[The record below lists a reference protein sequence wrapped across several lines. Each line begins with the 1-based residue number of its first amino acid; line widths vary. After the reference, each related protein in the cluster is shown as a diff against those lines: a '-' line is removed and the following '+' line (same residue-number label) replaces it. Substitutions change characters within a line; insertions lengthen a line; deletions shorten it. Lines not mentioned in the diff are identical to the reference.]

1 MRGATVFLLGA
12 IWALAAVA
20 GPAEY
25 AVRWDPS
32 HGGPASASEVL
43 NYLKLQ
49 GVKTKKFNVRYFVIV
64 QSEKLPT
71 GYSVIGRERLSSGQ
85 TEATYKVRGPAPRPQ
100 ELAGWMCPL
109 SGNHES
115 KAEIDVSWTGDAVPK
130 RSFSLS
136 CSVVKS
142 TILDA
147 LPPGYSAMAKDCESK
162 VERYKAGGLKI
173 ERWVLPEGKVV
184 FEVSMEG
191 EDTQA
196 DLERFET
203 LVVKPL
209 LEQKMAPMKET
220 KTELGGQC

>member
-1 MRGATVFLLGA
+1 VSVF
-12 IWALAAVA
+12 
-20 GPAEY
+20 
-25 AVRWDPS
+25 
-32 HGGPASASEVL
+32 
-43 NYLKLQ
+43 
-49 GVKTKKFNVRYFVIV
+49 VRY
-64 QSEKLPT
+64 PD
-71 GYSVIGRERLSSGQ
+71 
-85 TEATYKVRGPAPRPQ
+85 TEARITLFPTVADSILKFVPVKNRLWSTDSFLRIH
-100 ELAGWMCPL
+100 LV
-109 SGNHES
+109 SS

-173 ERWVLPEGKVV
+173 ERWVLPEGKLV

-203 LVVKPL
+203 QVVKPL